1 MPGPRASFARLA
13 ATYDRLRPEGGGD
26 KARAKLLLDGVA
38 AGARTRLLEIGCGT
52 GKLTLPVAR
61 LTKARIDAV
70 DVEGAM
76 LKVARRK
83 DRAGRVHWR
92 QASAIALPYLNR
104 TFDLAFMS
112 LVAHH
117 LDDPVRAYTEI
128 QRVLKPGGCLA
139 IWTFTPAHFTRFFLN
154 AFFPSIA
161 AIDSARF
168 PKSDA
173 LRRQLRAAGFR
184 RVRSRP
190 FVERTSVR
198 LDALE
203 ERVRHRYITTLELV
217 PPAEFARGIRRIAA
231 ARREA
236 GPAAEI
242 KNVLRW
248 QLVRAWME

>member
-1 MPGPRASFARLA
+1 M
-13 ATYDRLRPEGGGD
+13 RPEGDGD
-26 KARAKLLLDGVA
+26 AVRAKLLLDGVA

-52 GKLTLPVAR
+52 GKLTFPVAR
-61 LTKARIDAV
+61 LTKARLDAV

-76 LKVARRK
+76 LVVARRK
-83 DRAGRVHWR
+83 DRARRVHWR
-92 QASAIALPYLNR
+92 QASAMALPYPNG

-117 LDDPVRAYTEI
+117 FDDPARAYAEI
-128 QRVLKPGGCLA
+128 QRVMKPGGCLT
-139 IWTFTPAHFTRFFLN
+139 IWTFTAAHFTRFFLN

-161 AIDSARF
+161 AIDGARF

-173 LRRQLRAAGFR
+173 LRRQLRTAGFR
-184 RVRSRP
+184 RVHSRP
-190 FVERTSVR
+190 FVERTTVR
-198 LDALE
+198 LDTLQ

-242 KNVLRW
+242 RNVLRW
-248 QLVRAWME
+248 QLVRAWKE

>member
-1 MPGPRASFARLA
+1 
-13 ATYDRLRPEGGGD
+13 LRPEGGGD
-26 KARAKLLLDGVA
+26 KARAKLLLDGVT

-92 QASAIALPYLNR
+92 QASAMALPYPNR

-198 LDALE
+198 LDALQ

-236 GPAAEI
+236 GAGAEV

-248 QLVRAWME
+248 QLVRACME